1 MNDYVPPLMPFF
13 VKDLYTKSALMLID
27 TLKRIQ
33 VYEATLP
40 GAWHYGLGS
49 NDDYSYFTRVL
60 FQIRDSALS
69 GKWIFPLSKRI
80 GGSTFRFI
88 DYLSPYDDYLTCIS
102 HVMDCYTED
111 KRDACV
117 DPSVL
122 DTPEIRQIVADL
134 EKWLAM
140 NIERDRREK
149 EHRELLRQRETAA
162 IPNLRQMPHA
172 PDHGSLVAAAA
183 AFVND
188 PQADAQNQAAYS
200 QRKDGAWFEQSANLW
215 LIRGLVDY
223 YLGNDLRLVRGNL
236 HEATQRFATAVT
248 FGVRPHAWAME
259 QWLMTAIAVGNRNA
273 VDALIALRLDDW
285 DTSRIRPVNW
295 LVTRI
300 RLAMDLWRKD
310 DSELNRLL
318 EFSRLGIFVDKLP
331 PELDPDL
338 PLMRNWHHALAAA
351 VGRKGDDL
359 TTCLRQRMELRADHF
374 RRGGTSAPIALID
387 LDALALIRLARQRG
401 LDPKIDHV
409 YLPYDL
415 LGTPSNNDT
424 NNNYGENGER

>member
-1 MNDYVPPLMPFF
+1 MSEYVSPLQPFF
-13 VKDLYTKSALMLID
+13 DKDLFTKTAHMLKD
-27 TLKRIQ
+27 TLLRIQ
-33 VYEATLP
+33 KFEATPP
-40 GAWHYGLGS
+40 GAWDFDL
-49 NDDYSYFTRVL
+49 
-60 FQIRDSALS
+60 
-69 GKWIFPLSKRI
+69 
-80 GGSTFRFI
+80 GGSFDFSYNCEALLEIRNTALTGNWIYPLRKRKGDWEFRFI
-88 DYLSPYDDYLTCIS
+88 DYLSPYDEYNWCIRHVLLDYTKDRRGNDL
-102 HVMDCYTED
+102 
-111 KRDACV
+111 
-117 DPSVL
+117 DPIVL
-122 DTPEIRQIVADL
+122 DTPEVRQIVADI

-140 NIERDRREK
+140 NTERDRRER
-149 EHRELLRQRETAA
+149 EHRELMQKRQLAA

-223 YLGNDLRLVRGNL
+223 YLGHEVRLVQGNL
-236 HEATQRFATAVT
+236 HEATRRFATAVT

-259 QWLMTAIAVGNRNA
+259 QWLMTAIAVGNRTA

-285 DTSRIRPVNW
+285 DTARIRPVNW

-310 DSELNRLL
+310 DSELSRLL
-318 EFSRLGIFVDKLP
+318 EFSRLGVFVDKLP

-338 PLMRNWHHALAAA
+338 PLMRNWHHALAAT
-351 VGRKGDDL
+351 VNRKGDDL
-359 TTCLRQRMELRADHF
+359 TTCLRQRMDLRTEHF
-374 RRGGTSAPIALID
+374 RRGGTSSPIALID

-401 LDPKIDHV
+401 LDPQVEHV
-409 YLPYDL
+409 YLPL
-415 LGTPSNNDT
+415 ELIAEPLA
-424 NNNYGENGER
+424 